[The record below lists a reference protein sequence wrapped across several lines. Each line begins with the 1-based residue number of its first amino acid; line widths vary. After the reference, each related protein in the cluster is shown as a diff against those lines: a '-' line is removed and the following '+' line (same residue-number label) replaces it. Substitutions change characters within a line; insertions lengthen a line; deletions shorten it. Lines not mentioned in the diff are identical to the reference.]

1 MRMSSS
7 LSRTMIVIML
17 LSSGACRDQRATS
30 GAATADSSA
39 TPATSTTATTATN
52 TLVISRHDDRVFAGG
67 IAPPAEKFT
76 NEAASDAKAADAGA
90 TLFTGMNCDG
100 CHGGGAVGA
109 VGPSLTDGRW
119 RYGGADVDIYRSI
132 AEGRPKGMPAFGGVL
147 QPAMI
152 WRLVVYIKSL
162 PLPNDVSTESWQ

>member
-1 MRMSSS
+1 MTHFP
-7 LSRTMIVIML
+7 SRSRSRAALVIL
-17 LSSGACRDQRATS
+17 VLASAACRKQTS
-30 GAATADSSA
+30 V
-39 TPATSTTATTATN
+39 PATATTAGTEN
-52 TLVISRHDDRVFAGG
+52 ALVISRHEDRIFAGG
-67 IAPPAEKFT
+67 LAPPAEKFT
-76 NEAASDAKAADAGA
+76 NSATNDAKAAEAGA

-119 RYGGADVDIYRSI
+119 RYGGTDADIFRSI

-152 WRLVVYIKSL
+152 WRLVAYLKSL
-162 PLPNDVSTESWQ
+162 PPPKDVPTESW

>member
-1 MRMSSS
+1 MTHFP
-7 LSRTMIVIML
+7 SRSRAALAML
-17 LSSGACRDQRATS
+17 VLASTACREQTSVPATATS
-30 GAATADSSA
+30 AATENA
-39 TPATSTTATTATN
+39 
-52 TLVISRHDDRVFAGG
+52 LVISRHEDRIFAGG
-67 IAPPAEKFT
+67 IAPPAERFT
-76 NEAASDAKAADAGA
+76 NSAKHDAKAAEAGA

-119 RYGGADVDIYRSI
+119 RYGGTDADIFRSI

-152 WRLVVYIKSL
+152 WRLVAYIKSL
-162 PLPNDVSTESWQ
+162 PPPKDVPTESW

>member
-1 MRMSSS
+1 VTHFP
-7 LSRTMIVIML
+7 SRTRFRSRSRAALAIL
-17 LSSGACRDQRATS
+17 ALASAACRKQTSVPATATS
-30 GAATADSSA
+30 AGTENA
-39 TPATSTTATTATN
+39 
-52 TLVISRHDDRVFAGG
+52 LVISRHEDRIFAGG
-67 IAPPAEKFT
+67 LAPPAEKFT
-76 NEAASDAKAADAGA
+76 NSASRDAKAAEAGA

-119 RYGGADVDIYRSI
+119 RYGGTDADIFRSI

-152 WRLVVYIKSL
+152 WRLVAYIKSL
-162 PLPNDVSTESWQ
+162 PPPKDVPTESW

>member
-1 MRMSSS
+1 MKT
-7 LSRTMIVIML
+7 LPSRSRAML
-17 LSSGACRDQRATS
+17 AVLVLASVACREQKGIPAVTTSDSSGAAMTS
-30 GAATADSSA
+30 TSA
-39 TPATSTTATTATN
+39 TTTNA
-52 TLVISRHDDRVFAGG
+52 LVISRHDDRIFAGG
-67 IAPPAEKFT
+67 IAPPPERFT
-76 NEAASDAKAADAGA
+76 NSAARDAKAADAGA

-119 RYGGADVDIYRSI
+119 RYGGADADIYRSI

-152 WRLVVYIKSL
+152 WRLVAYIKLL
-162 PLPNDVSTESWQ
+162 PAPKDAPTESW